1 MPGVKTEGSGISRLL
16 KNTQIY
22 FIGNVLNR
30 LGAFLLLPLYTHYL
44 TPSEYGTLELVLV
57 SVALVKVLMGMNM
70 SHATLRFYFE
80 YPTKEER
87 DQLTSTMLLFVNLW
101 CFILM
106 ILCIVFSGPFSVWI
120 GGNTTYAPLFVL
132 GFILLF
138 FEVTSEVPFACL
150 RANEQSILFVAT
162 AGMSLFLRVFC
173 NVYLVVSLQK
183 GVEGVLIGNIVAA
196 VILWGFLSIL
206 ILKNVR
212 LKYDREKMRALLKYS
227 FPLVLATLPG
237 LVIRNAD
244 RILLVR
250 YTSLEVLGLYALAM
264 RFRMILEGFVL
275 EPFHL
280 GFGPFRFSIMNQE
293 NAARTFATLLTWFT
307 LLLSF
312 VGLLIV
318 LIAPETITLIS
329 TPSFYEAHKIV
340 PLLMLATLLHGMHY
354 VFQSGILITKKT
366 KVIPLISTATAIAN
380 LAALYFLTPRFGAQ
394 GAALALVLTYCL
406 DIALTYRSSQ
416 QVYPIPFELIR
427 MGKIIFVTLLVF
439 GASLLT
445 SQLPFW
451 RGLLIKL
458 ALVFFVFPIVLFLMK
473 FPTKEEIQKLAE
485 WKERLCLF
493 FSVSSV

>member
-1 MPGVKTEGSGISRLL
+1 MKTEGSGISRLL

-22 FIGNVLNR
+22 FIGNALNR

-57 SVALVKVLMGMNM
+57 SVALVKVFMGMNM
-70 SHATLRFYFE
+70 GHATLRFYFE
-80 YPTKEER
+80 YETQEDK

-101 CFILM
+101 CFCLM
-106 ILCIVFSGPFSVWI
+106 ILCIVLSGPFSAWVS
-120 GGNTTYAPLFVL
+120 GNTTDTTLFVL

-150 RANEQSILFVAT
+150 RANERSLLFVAT
-162 AGMSLFLRVFC
+162 AGINLLLRVGC
-173 NVYLVVSLQK
+173 NIYLVVSLQK
-183 GVEGVLIGNIVAA
+183 GVEGVLIGNILAA
-196 VILWGFLSIL
+196 AMLWGFLSVL
-206 ILKNVR
+206 VLKDIR
-212 LKYDREKMRALLKYS
+212 LQYDREKMRALLKYS
-227 FPLVLATLPG
+227 FPLVWATLPG

-280 GFGPFRFSIMNQE
+280 GFGPFRFSIMNRE
-293 NAARTFATLLTWFT
+293 DATRTFATLLTWFT

-312 VGLLIV
+312 IGLLIILV
-318 LIAPETITLIS
+318 APETILLIS
-329 TPSFYEAHKIV
+329 KPSFYEAHQIV

-354 VFQSGILITKKT
+354 VVQSGILITKKT
-366 KVIPLISTATAIAN
+366 KVIPLISTVTALAN
-380 LAALYFLTPRFGAQ
+380 LVALYFLTPRFGAQ

-416 QVYPIPFELIR
+416 EVYPIPFELIR
-427 MGKIIFVTLLVF
+427 IGKIIFAALLVF

-445 SQLPFW
+445 AGLPFW
-451 RGLLIKL
+451 SALLVKVALGLL
-458 ALVFFVFPIVLFLMK
+458 VFPAMLLILK
-473 FPTKEEIQKLAE
+473 FPTKEEVQKIME
-485 WKERLCLF
+485 GKERVSLF
-493 FSVSSV
+493 FKKSVSSV